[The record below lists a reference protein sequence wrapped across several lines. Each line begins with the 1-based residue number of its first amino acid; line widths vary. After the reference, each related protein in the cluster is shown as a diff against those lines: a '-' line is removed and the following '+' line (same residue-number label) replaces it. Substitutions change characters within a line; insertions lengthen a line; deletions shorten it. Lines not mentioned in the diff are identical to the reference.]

1 MTAIDTKFCN
11 DNALSCGV
19 IQNVLEK
26 APGLVFVN
34 GAFRHKY
41 TLVAP
46 SPPPLPHAP
55 PRKPWH
61 FEHSLFTR
69 HTSPLRIN
77 YPMIHNEHS

>member
-41 TLVAP
+41 SLVPP
-46 SPPPLPHAP
+46 SPPPSPHAP

-61 FEHSLFTR
+61 FEHPLFTN
-69 HTSPLRIN
+69 TT
-77 YPMIHNEHS
+77 NECDSVCGRSF